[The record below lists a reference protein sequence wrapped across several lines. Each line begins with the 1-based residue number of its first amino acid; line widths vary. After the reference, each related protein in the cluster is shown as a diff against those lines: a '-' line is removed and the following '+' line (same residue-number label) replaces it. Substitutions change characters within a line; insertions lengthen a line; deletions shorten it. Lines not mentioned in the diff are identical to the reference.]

1 MVGGVTEIVTERLVL
16 RHFVEAD
23 RQAVVEIQCDP
34 DTNRHNPRPPDT
46 GTTLAMFDS
55 WLEHWETYGYGYLA
69 VREQGRPEAGD
80 GSDVIG
86 MTGVRHREFRGE
98 KVLNLAY
105 RFRPTA
111 WGKGYAVEAA
121 RAAVEWAEREI
132 PAIPVL
138 ISVAVTNTPSLRV
151 VEKLG
156 FTEYVE
162 EEYDGAVSR
171 HFRR

>member
-16 RHFVEAD
+16 RRFVETD
-23 RQAVVEIQCDP
+23 RQAVVEIQNDP
-34 DTNRHNPRPPDT
+34 ETNRYNPRPPDT
-46 GTTLAMFDS
+46 ATTLVMFDS
-55 WLEHWETYGYGYLA
+55 WLEHWAEFGYGYLA
-69 VREQGRPEAGD
+69 VRERGRPESAD
-80 GSDVIG
+80 GADVIG
-86 MTGVRHREFRGE
+86 MTGVRNREFRGE

-105 RFRPTA
+105 RFRPSA

-121 RAAVEWAEREI
+121 RASVEWAEREI

-138 ISVAVTNTPSLRV
+138 ISVAVSNTPSLRV

-156 FTEYVE
+156 FSEYVE